1 MNVPDKYDRLAEGF
15 ADAEYADAAYYNAR
29 RAEAVFSVGPELPA
43 GATVLDLACGDASF
57 AEEVLAR
64 GYRYIGVD
72 ASRGM
77 REAAARRLGDRGMIE
92 AGDFMT
98 YEPAAPVDASVV
110 LRAMY
115 LLEDRVEFLRRV
127 AEYTRTK
134 IVFDVSSRQIP
145 IARIAEEV
153 RLAGFDRL
161 ELRPFFVSLRFVPPR
176 PVDRALRVLERS
188 GPLARAISSRRF
200 RVFCAAY
207 RNP

>member
-1 MNVPDKYDRLAEGF
+1 MTVPGKYDRLAEGF

-29 RAEAVFSVGPELPA
+29 RAEAVFSVGPVLPA

-57 AEEVLAR
+57 ADEVLVR

-77 REAAARRLGDRGMIE
+77 REVASRRLGDRGTIE
-92 AGDFMT
+92 TGEFMT
-98 YEPAAPVDASVV
+98 YEPATPVDATVI

-115 LLEDRVEFLRRV
+115 LLEDRVAFLRRV

-134 IVFDVSSRQIP
+134 VVFDISSRQIP
-145 IARIAEEV
+145 IARIADEA
-153 RLAGFDRL
+153 RLAGFGRL
-161 ELRPFFVSLRFVPPR
+161 ELRPFFVSLRVVPPR
-176 PVDRALRVLERS
+176 PIDSALRMLERS
-188 GPLARAISSRRF
+188 GPLARAIASRRF

-207 RNP
+207 RRE